1 MKNIIL
7 YIVLIFGFT
16 VSEAQEIQR
25 IEINGRVNVE
35 TKDVEGITVYNQ
47 STKNGATTDEKGAFR
62 IDVAE
67 NDILAFGALQF
78 KDFSIVI
85 DERIIKS
92 RQVSVR
98 LVEEVN
104 KLDEVI
110 VLPYDLSGNV
120 NVDVEAVR
128 TYNVEMSKIYK
139 GEEDFDD
146 YKFSAD
152 NKTKIDDPL
161 LDENRFR
168 NGLNIVNLFNLFLK
182 KKNKPKTEAERLD
195 EKQSDIAK
203 RYSASFL
210 KENFN
215 IPTNQTE
222 AFIAYI
228 EDKGY
233 EDSLLLRK
241 NEIFL
246 IEFLEK
252 ESQLFLLSRNWNPT
266 LPLFKLNSRK
276 NKSA

>member
-16 VSEAQEIQR
+16 VLEAQEIQR

-47 STKNGATTDEKGAFR
+47 STKNGVTTDEKGAFR

-146 YKFSAD
+146 YKF
-152 NKTKIDDPL
+152 
-161 LDENRFR
+161 
-168 NGLNIVNLFNLFLK
+168 
-182 KKNKPKTEAERLD
+182 
-195 EKQSDIAK
+195 
-203 RYSASFL
+203 
-210 KENFN
+210 
-215 IPTNQTE
+215 
-222 AFIAYI
+222 
-228 EDKGY
+228 
-233 EDSLLLRK
+233 
-241 NEIFL
+241 
-246 IEFLEK
+246 
-252 ESQLFLLSRNWNPT
+252 
-266 LPLFKLNSRK
+266 
-276 NKSA
+276 

>member
-1 MKNIIL
+1 MQNQLEMKNIIL

-16 VSEAQEIQR
+16 VLEAQEIQR

-47 STKNGATTDEKGAFR
+47 STKNGVTTDEKGAFR

-120 NVDVEAVR
+120 NVDVEAVK

-222 AFIAYI
+222 AFIAFI

-252 ESQLFLLSRNWNPT
+252 ESQLFLLSRN
-266 LPLFKLNSRK
+266 
-276 NKSA
+276 

>member
-1 MKNIIL
+1 MIRSTFLYFIL
-7 YIVLIFGFT
+7 FFSL
-16 VSEAQEIQR
+16 VSINAQDVER
-25 IEINGRVNVE
+25 VEINGRISVE
-35 TKDVEGITVYNQ
+35 STEKEGITVYNQ
-47 STKNGATTDEKGAFR
+47 SANKGVITDETGAFK
-62 IDVAE
+62 IEVAE

-78 KDFSIVI
+78 KDFAIVI
-85 DERIIKS
+85 DSRIIKS

-128 TYNVEMSKIYK
+128 TFNVDMAEIYK

-168 NGLNIVNLFNLFLK
+168 NGLNIVNIFKLFV
-182 KKNKPKTEAERLD
+182 KNKKTSKTKSEELSMY
-195 EKQSDIAK
+195 ESPIAK
-203 RYSASFL
+203 RYTSEFF

-215 IPTNQTE
+215 IPIDLTE
-222 AFIAYI
+222 AFII
-228 EDKGY
+228 HVREKGY
-233 EDSLLLRK
+233 NESLLEEK
-241 NEIFL
+241 NELLLFQ
-246 IEFLEK
+246 FLEQQ
-252 ESQLFLLSRNWNPT
+252 SQLFLLSRN
-266 LPLFKLNSRK
+266 
-276 NKSA
+276 